1 MSHGEIIPVEPI
13 LATIRL
19 ILTAIAYG
27 IKVQKKCARG
37 GSACEINIINNK
49 TQTQKRNRLIMSS
62 KNKTK
67 SHLQLGEMPWNE
79 VTEQH
84 VAKEN
89 HNMQSE
95 NKL

>member
-1 MSHGEIIPVEPI
+1 
-13 LATIRL
+13 
-19 ILTAIAYG
+19 
-27 IKVQKKCARG
+27 
-37 GSACEINIINNK
+37 
-49 TQTQKRNRLIMSS
+49 MSS